1 MVSLG
6 FMGGSWW
13 VSADGSTIA
22 GPGDDNPFRWTAEG
36 GGEAAGCIDVV
47 GLSEDFCTCWLGPA
61 SSDFSVMAGECTT
74 QHGGGR
80 LGFVWLAGRKALE
93 IREALAAQSD
103 ISDID
108 LGQMGWSESSVTA
121 VSDNGKFIA
130 GWRCA
135 GWGCGWDDA
144 PSGAWLANI
153 PEPSTLVLVAVWLIG
168 LLGYSMRARLR
179 C

>member
-1 MVSLG
+1 M
-6 FMGGSWW
+6 
-13 VSADGSTIA
+13 
-22 GPGDDNPFRWTAEG
+22 
-36 GGEAAGCIDVV
+36 
-47 GLSEDFCTCWLGPA
+47 
-61 SSDFSVMAGECTT
+61 
-74 QHGGGR
+74 
-80 LGFVWLAGRKALE
+80 GFVWLAGRKALE

-130 GWRCA
+130 GW
-135 GWGCGWDDA
+135 GFGWDDA